1 MKIITYIYIFALY
14 VLFIPG
20 FLIKRKFAIDA
31 NILNSLL
38 FSLILYFTFHVI
50 EQNRENYNEYNVDVK
65 GVDSLVNL
73 MKTQFGTSGGNK
85 QIDINNQVGG
95 SQGNSNMNCWNALG
109 KNQKEIEIIKVQ
121 LDSFAGTKGD
131 IDTLNNQLE
140 TLKQEIASLENKLV
154 GSKGSNKKV
163 DELNIQIKN
172 NQDQIAE
179 LQEKIKVY
187 NETDGNI
194 KDINNQISQIQSE
207 ITDLNLKISTCGDT
221 NNGHNGTIQTLN
233 DKITEQNTTISNLN
247 KDQTDKVRVLRTQ
260 LNNQKQRIN
269 DYHDAIKDKYNK
281 FKCNGEL
288 PTLKT
293 WKDFLN

>member
-121 LDSFAGTKGD
+121 LDSFAGTKED

-140 TLKQEIASLENKLV
+140 TLKQEVASLESQLV
-154 GSKGSNKKV
+154 GSKGSNKQV

-172 NQDQIAE
+172 NQDQIAD
-179 LQEKIKVY
+179 LQEKLKVY
-187 NETDGNI
+187 NETDASI
-194 KDINNQISQIQSE
+194 KTINNQISQIQSE
-207 ITDLNLKISTCGDT
+207 ITDLNLKISTCGET
-221 NNGHNGTIQTLN
+221 NNGHNGTINTLKN
-233 DKITEQNTTISNLN
+233 KITEQNTSIGNLKN
-247 KDQTDKVRVLRTQ
+247 DQTGTINELKTK
-260 LNNQKQRIN
+260 LNSQKNTIDN
-269 DYHDAIKDKYNK
+269 LHKDIKYKYDT
-281 FKCNGEL
+281 FKCNGTL

>member
-38 FSLILYFTFHVI
+38 FSLILYLTFHVI

-121 LDSFAGTKGD
+121 LDSFAGTKED
-131 IDTLNNQLE
+131 IDKLNNQLE
-140 TLKQEIASLENKLV
+140 LLKQEIASLESKLV
-154 GSKGSNKKV
+154 GSKGSNKQV

-172 NQDQIAE
+172 NQDEIAN
-179 LQEKIKVY
+179 LQEKIKIY
-187 NETDGNI
+187 NETDADI
-194 KDINNQISQIQSE
+194 KAINNQISQIQSE
-207 ITDLNLKISTCGDT
+207 ITDLNLKISTCGET
-221 NNGHNGTIQTLN
+221 NNGHNGTIKTLN
-233 DKITEQNTTISNLN
+233 NKINEQNTIIGNLN
-247 KDQTDKVRVLRTQ
+247 KDQTGTINELKTK
-260 LNNQKQRIN
+260 LNNQKNTIDN
-269 DYHDAIKDKYNK
+269 LHKDIKYKYDT
-281 FKCNGEL
+281 FKCNGPL
-288 PTLKT
+288 PRLKT
-293 WKDFLN
+293 WQDFLN